1 MKNYLIKF
9 RVWVHEFSKPQVES
23 HTESFDCFQ
32 DAYAWAIAHWEWLWG
47 VNDSAEILCIRQEKG
62 E

>member
-1 MKNYLIKF
+1 MKKYLIKF
-9 RVWVHEFSKPQVES
+9 RVWEREFSEPEVES
-23 HTESFDCFQ
+23 HTETFDCFQ
-32 DAYAWAIAHWEWLWG
+32 DAYAWALEHLKWLWG

>member
-1 MKNYLIKF
+1 MKKYLIKF
-9 RVWVHEFSKPQVES
+9 RVCEREFSEPQVKS
-23 HTESFDCFQ
+23 YTQSFGCFQ
-32 DAYAWAIAHWEWLWG
+32 DAYAWALERLSWLWG

>member
-1 MKNYLIKF
+1 MKKYLIKF
-9 RVWVHEFSKPQVES
+9 RVCEREFSEPQVES
-23 HTESFDCFQ
+23 NTQSFDCFQ
-32 DAYAWAIAHWEWLWG
+32 DAYAWALEHLRWLWG